1 MMKSD
6 RAGFLKK
13 NLGVE
18 ILGKRGSKMR
28 FFEIFSETA
37 PQISLFFLQKENI
50 IILHMCAKRQVQEKS
65 GSPDMG
71 QKGGQKWGI
80 RDFLKN

>member
-1 MMKSD
+1 MIKSD

-28 FFEIFSETA
+28 FFEIFSKTA
-37 PQISLFFLQKENI
+37 LTISFSFLQKEDI
-50 IILHMCAKRQVQEKS
+50 ILLHMCAKRQVQEKS

-71 QKGGQKWGI
+71 QKGGQKWGF

>member
-1 MMKSD
+1 MPSLKS
-6 RAGFLKK
+6 RKILVLQIRGKK
-13 NLGVE
+13 GVKN
-18 ILGKRGSKMR
+18 GG
-28 FFEIFSETA
+28 FEIFSETA
-37 PQISLFFLQKENI
+37 HETSFFFLQKEDI
-50 IILHMCAKRQVQEKS
+50 IVLHMCAKRQVQEKS